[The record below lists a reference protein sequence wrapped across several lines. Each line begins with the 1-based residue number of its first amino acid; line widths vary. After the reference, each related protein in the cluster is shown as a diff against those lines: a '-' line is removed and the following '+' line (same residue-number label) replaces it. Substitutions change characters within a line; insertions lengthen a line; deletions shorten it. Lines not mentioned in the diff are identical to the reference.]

1 MRQISLF
8 GSQHSVVCPPSS
20 RSLGALS
27 ATGVRLSAK
36 TDHHAH
42 DDEHYDGEE
51 TTAESSHLPHN
62 EAAGSS
68 SHHHHAAPSHHK
80 NHPHPSG
87 DASVASAAAAAS
99 DAAAAASHR
108 VITVKDHN
116 GKEIAAPPTIEAFE
130 ALPDAPQWLRDG
142 LKAMGYPSTT
152 DIQGITIPQL
162 LQGNDI
168 IGLAPTGSGKTVAFA
183 VPALSMLERSPK
195 NLPTILVLAPTR
207 ELVQQT
213 CKVFQE
219 MGGRNVRVCEAYGG
233 APRET
238 QAMRLH
244 RGCDVLVA
252 CPGRLKDFLESGI
265 VSLEHLRFL
274 VFDEADRLL
283 DMGFKIQLDEIM
295 AYVDAEAP
303 RQTMMWSA
311 TWPTSV
317 QRLAAEY
324 LSPTRLMIRAG
335 AEGTGAQVNHRIKQ
349 HIHFAEGI
357 QSKVEQLALLIE
369 NGTIK
374 EDGCKMMIFV
384 ERQLDTETVATLLAR
399 RLGIHP
405 RNLGVLHGGMQQR
418 RRDFVMQSFKDN
430 QCRILV
436 ATDVASRGLDFPDV
450 TVVVNFAA
458 PKDIDSYCH
467 RIGRTGRAGRHG
479 DAHSFLDGSDGAL
492 AKDLIPYLKLC
503 QMVVPEPLHELSK
516 RYSPNRSRGGF
527 RHGGGGRRYGGG
539 GGGGG
544 SRYQHGGGYNSGFDE
559 FDAAPRSPSHHRGG
573 GGHNQRGRS
582 SASWH
587 GDAFEM

>member
-1 MRQISLF
+1 MSIRRICSRLVVAPSASALASSHMMCSPAARHFASLLAAA
-8 GSQHSVVCPPSS
+8 S
-20 RSLGALS
+20 RSSGAFTS
-27 ATGVRLSAK
+27 STVRLS
-36 TDHHAH
+36 
-42 DDEHYDGEE
+42 
-51 TTAESSHLPHN
+51 
-62 EAAGSS
+62 
-68 SHHHHAAPSHHK
+68 SHHTGAPHAPSADHS
-80 NHPHPSG
+80 PADS
-87 DASVASAAAAAS
+87 ASQKAAASAAAEAA
-99 DAAAAASHR
+99 HR
-108 VITVKDHN
+108 VIIVKDHQ
-116 GKEIAAPPTIEAFE
+116 GKVVPNPPSFATFDDI
-130 ALPDAPQWLRDG
+130 PNTPQWLKDG
-142 LKAMGYPSTT
+142 LKRLGYPSTT

-162 LQGNDI
+162 LEGNDV

-183 VPALSMLERSPK
+183 VPALTMFERSPK

-213 CKVFQE
+213 CKVFQDL
-219 MGGRNVRVCEAYGG
+219 GGRHHVRVCEAYGG

-238 QAMRLH
+238 QSMRIN

-274 VFDEADRLL
+274 VFDEADRML
-283 DMGFKIQLDEIM
+283 DMGFKIQLDEILQ
-295 AYVDAEAP
+295 YVDSQAP

-317 QRLAAEY
+317 QRIASEY

-357 QSKVEQLALLIE
+357 ESKVEQLALLIE

-384 ERQLDTETVATLLAR
+384 ERQTDTETVANLLSR
-399 RLGIHP
+399 RLGI
-405 RNLGVLHGGMQQR
+405 RGSNLGVLHGGMQQR
-418 RRDFVMQSFKDN
+418 RRDYVMQSFKDN
-430 QCRILV
+430 ECRILV

-479 DAHSFLDGSDGAL
+479 DAHSFLDGNDGAL

-503 QMVVPEPLHELSK
+503 SMTVPEPLHELSM
-516 RYSPNRSRGGF
+516 RQSYRNNFRRGP
-527 RHGGGGRRYGGG
+527 RRGGG

-544 SRYQHGGGYNSGFDE
+544 YG
-559 FDAAPRSPSHHRGG
+559 RGG
-573 GGHNQRGRS
+573 GGGRGGYQRSSGFDHEESFEGGGGRNYSRNSGGGGGYQQRGDGGRGGGR
-582 SASWH
+582 SWH
-587 GDAFEM
+587 SDGFDM